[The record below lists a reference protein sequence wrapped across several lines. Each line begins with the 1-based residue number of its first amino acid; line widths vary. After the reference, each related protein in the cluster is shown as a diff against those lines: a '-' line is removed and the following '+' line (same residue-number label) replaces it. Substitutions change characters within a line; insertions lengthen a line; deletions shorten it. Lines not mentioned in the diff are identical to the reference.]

1 MLQRKF
7 GGKLNRRPMSMQS
20 RQRRRTDMTRYLA
33 HSRTLSMP
41 INDVSGATPA
51 AIWVHILRLDV
62 SPDEIHELFRV
73 LSPAERQR
81 AMRFRHLIDRRRFIA
96 VRASLRQLVA
106 AELDMDPRE
115 PAIEV
120 GTYGKPRLTGE
131 CALSGLQ
138 FNVSHSGDVA
148 VIVLTHDRQVGVD
161 VEVVRSLPDMDALVE
176 QNFSQRERE
185 EYAELPSD
193 MHTVAFFNCWTRK
206 EALIKA
212 WGYGLSYPLDQ
223 FDVSLRPQ
231 EPARIHRLA
240 DVDGEHCG
248 WEIHDFAPL
257 PDTIAAIAVQ
267 SHSNTSP
274 PQLEITGTRL
284 SYPSPHEI
292 SM

>member
-1 MLQRKF
+1 
-7 GGKLNRRPMSMQS
+7 
-20 RQRRRTDMTRYLA
+20 MTRYLA

-73 LSPAERQR
+73 LSHAERQR

-148 VIVLTHDRQVGVD
+148 VIVLTRSRHVGVD
-161 VEVVRSLPDMDALVE
+161 VEVVRPLADMDVLVE
-176 QNFSQRERE
+176 QNFSRRERE
-185 EYAELPSD
+185 EYAELHSD
-193 MHTVAFFNCWTRK
+193 MRTIAFFNCWTRK

-223 FDVSLRPQ
+223 FDVSLKPH

-240 DVDGEHCG
+240 DVKGEHSG
-248 WEIHDFAPL
+248 WEIHAFAPL
-257 PDTIAAIAVQ
+257 PGTVAAIAVQ
-267 SHSNTSP
+267 SHPDTSP
-274 PQLEITGTRL
+274 PHLDMAGTCL